1 MDSGKFAFIRGEIVP
16 VEQAQVS
23 IMTHALNYG
32 TGCFEGI
39 RGYWNDSQK
48 QIYIFRLPEHY
59 VRMSASG
66 RILMMDLPLSTAEL
80 CDLTVDL
87 MQRNGHQEDTYIRP
101 LLYKSSALIGVR
113 LHNLETDF
121 ALFTAPFGQYVE
133 VEGAARVCISSWRRV
148 EDNSAPARAKITG
161 TYINAALAKTE
172 AALDGYHEAIVLT
185 ENGHVAE
192 GSAENLF
199 IVMDGKLVTPPLT
212 DNILAGITRSTLM
225 QIADELFGIQSVE
238 RSIDRTELYVADELF
253 LCGTGAQIIPVGEV
267 DHRSVGNGQPGGIT
281 MKLKAAYERVVR
293 GEDER
298 YSHWLTPVYTAEHP
312 APVSEAPLMAS
323 V

>member
-1 MDSGKFAFIRGEIVP
+1 MNSGKFAFIRGEVVP
-16 VEQAQVS
+16 IEQAQVS

-39 RGYWNDSQK
+39 RGYWNETDGQM
-48 QIYIFRLPEHY
+48 YIFKLREHY
-59 VRMSASG
+59 ARMERSG
-66 RILMMDLPLSTAEL
+66 RILMMDLPFGVDELSR
-80 CDLTVDL
+80 LTVDL
-87 MQRNGHQEDTYIRP
+87 MQRNGHMEDTYIRP

-113 LHNLETDF
+113 LHDLESDF

-133 VEGAARVCISSWRRV
+133 VEGAARCRTSSWRRV

-172 AALDGYHEAIVLT
+172 AVLDGYDEAIVLT
-185 ENGHVAE
+185 EDGHVSE

-199 IVMDGKLVTPPLT
+199 LVIDGVLVTPPLT
-212 DNILAGITRSTLM
+212 DNILSGITRVVLM
-225 QIADELFGIQSVE
+225 QLAMEQFGIRTVE
-238 RSIDRTELYVADELF
+238 RKVDRTELYVADELF

-267 DHRSVGNGQPGGIT
+267 DHRKIGNGGAGEIT
-281 MKLKAAYERVVR
+281 EKLRLAYERVVR

-298 YSHWLTPVYTAEHP
+298 YIHWCTPVYTEEHP
-312 APVSEAPLMAS
+312 APGREKSLVAS
-323 V
+323 A